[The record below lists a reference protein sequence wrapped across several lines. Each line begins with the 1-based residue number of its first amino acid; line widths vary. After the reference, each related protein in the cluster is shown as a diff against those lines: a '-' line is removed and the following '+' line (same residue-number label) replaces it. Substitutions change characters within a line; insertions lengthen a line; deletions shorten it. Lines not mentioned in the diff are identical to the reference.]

1 MRTVMEVYR
10 IILREAQE
18 IRDSKTED
26 DELNARANGL
36 YRAAMLLEDTAEINP
51 PQKK

>member
-10 IILREAQE
+10 TILREADD
-18 IRDSKTED
+18 IRQSKTDD

-36 YRAAMLLEDTAEINP
+36 YRAAMLLEDTPEINP
-51 PQKK
+51 PKKK